1 MPHLSISRSA
11 SSKMQPAYL
20 DSEILVVPGLGV
32 EILHAK
38 RSEVIKLPVNFE
50 LVLQI
55 RTRLLVFKPLFI
67 QSWLDFL
74 FEMSQRFSYRCF

>member
-1 MPHLSISRSA
+1 MPHLRISRSA

-50 LVLQI
+50 LIL
-55 RTRLLVFKPLFI
+55 
-67 QSWLDFL
+67 
-74 FEMSQRFSYRCF
+74 